1 MSASR
6 AERRRVEKVLAKQ
19 AVTYLAAARQ
29 MAAIL
34 YNLVCFSHGHGEQES
49 IVPCDEIERAAL
61 EFLAGLG
68 LVVETEGG
76 WKRRSNVEEEGGED
90 TIEAA
95 ADEAAANL
103 IRQGFGRETNG

>member
-6 AERRRVEKVLAKQ
+6 AERRRIEKVLAKQ

-34 YNLVCFSHGHGEQES
+34 YNLVCFSHGHGEQET
-49 IVPCDEIERAAL
+49 IVPCDEIERTAL
-61 EFLAGLG
+61 ELLAGLG
-68 LVVETEGG
+68 LVVETKDG
-76 WKRRSNVEEEGGED
+76 WKREPVNESV
-90 TIEAA
+90 EAA

-103 IRQGFGRETNG
+103 IRQGFGRED